1 MITFESKEHFM
12 IALSLQQRVCVNR
25 RDPTEGDSN
34 ILRLVN
40 LTDTV
45 YMESFKDMKMSIW
58 GVIPAHLNANFPNI
72 LNGTWIPPLPFTYLV
87 EKDNQ
92 AINKNVS
99 NNSFFFF
106 FFNIVSE

>member
-34 ILRLVN
+34 ILRIVN

-45 YMESFKDMKMSIW
+45 YMESFEDMKVNIH
-58 GVIPAHLNANFPNI
+58 GVILAHLNAKIF
-72 LNGTWIPPLPFTYLV
+72 
-87 EKDNQ
+87 
-92 AINKNVS
+92 
-99 NNSFFFF
+99 
-106 FFNIVSE
+106 